1 MVSMNRNLVLEL
13 AEQEEG
19 ELLLKIALENP
30 EPKGVKLSRKNQVL
44 VTIFPEDYQD
54 DAHIQT

>member
-1 MVSMNRNLVLEL
+1 MVSLNKNLVLEL
-13 AEQEEG
+13 AEPEEG

>member
-13 AEQEEG
+13 AEPEEG